1 MKYVELNQTDE
12 RLVQIFKALGNP
24 LRMGLVRYMAE
35 HPQCITGDLVL
46 YSNLAQSTVSEHLKV
61 LREVGVVAGTVE
73 GAAVC
78 YCLNTDT
85 MNWLRDQVAILTQE
99 LVECCPP
106 TGLEVSIAQA
116 AQVSEGACC

>member
-1 MKYVELNQTDE
+1 MEGEVKTVELSETDE

-73 GAAVC
+73 GPAVC
-78 YCLNTDT
+78 YCLNEDT
-85 MNWLRDQVAILTQE
+85 LRWLREEVGRLTEE
-99 LVECCPP
+99 LEACCA
-106 TGLEVSIAQA
+106 TAQA
-116 AQVSEGACC
+116 TSVCC